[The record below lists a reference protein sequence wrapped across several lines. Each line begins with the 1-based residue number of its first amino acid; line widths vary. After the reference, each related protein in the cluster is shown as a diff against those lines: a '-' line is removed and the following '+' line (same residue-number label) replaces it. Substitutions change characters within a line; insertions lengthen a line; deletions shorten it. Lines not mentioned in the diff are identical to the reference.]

1 MMSISDLTLP
11 SFAKINLSLRV
22 LGKRRDGYHEVRTV
36 LQTISL
42 HDELEFVL
50 RDDDQIVID
59 SDNQDVPS
67 DENNLSFKAAKLLRE
82 RYGKQAGLTVRLTK
96 KIPPRGGLGGASSNA
111 AITLL
116 ALAKLWN
123 LNLSHAELAGMG
135 AELGS
140 DVPFFLT
147 GGRALATGTGT
158 ELKAME
164 DLPVNHLVVA
174 TPNASISTAIAYANL
189 KAPALTTNNSAPILS
204 SSRGEPDLSGS
215 DQWPLH
221 NDFETVIFE
230 IEPEIKRVHVALL
243 DAGAR
248 GVLLAGSGSSVFG
261 IFDSVEAQRCA
272 LEEIQAEPGW
282 RIFPCDTLSRGDYLQ
297 ALGACGNPLLR
308 SSKMR

>member
-1 MMSISDLTLP
+1 MSISDLTLP

-42 HDELEFVL
+42 HDELEFVV

-59 SDNQDVPS
+59 SDNPDVPS
-67 DENNLSFKAAKLLRE
+67 DENNLSFKAAKLLKE
-82 RYGKQAGLTVRLTK
+82 RYGKEPGLTVRLRK

-123 LNLSHAELAGMG
+123 LNLSHSELARMG

-147 GGRALATGTGT
+147 GGRALAIGTGT
-158 ELKAME
+158 EVQAMA
-164 DLPVNHLVVA
+164 DRPVNHLVVV
-174 TPNASISTAIAYANL
+174 TPNATVSTPTAYAKL

-204 SSRGEPDLSGS
+204 SSRGEADLSGS

-261 IFDSVEAQRCA
+261 IFDSAEAQRCA

-308 SSKMR
+308 SSNMR